1 MKSVIL
7 QTALKFITPLLLIF
21 SFYLLLR
28 GHNEPG
34 GGFTGGLVA
43 AAAYSLYVISH
54 GSKKAQELLKVEPVF
69 LIGIGLLI
77 ALASGMIGMFFG
89 FPFLTGIWSENTFPI
104 IGKLGTPL
112 IFDIGVY
119 LVVLGI
125 VTKVMFVLSEET
137 NP

>member
-1 MKSVIL
+1 MKSIIL
-7 QTALKFITPLLLIF
+7 QTALKFLIPLLLLF
-21 SFYLLLR
+21 SFFLLLR

-54 GSKKAQELLKVEPVF
+54 GSKKAKELLKVEPIF
-69 LIGIGLLI
+69 LIGLGLLI
-77 ALASGMIGMFFG
+77 ALSSGMVSMFFDL
-89 FPFLTGIWSENTFPI
+89 PFLTGLWSETTFPI

-125 VTKVMFVLSEET
+125 VTKVMFVLSEEVET
-137 NP
+137 

>member
-1 MKSVIL
+1 MKSIIL
-7 QTALKFITPLLLIF
+7 QTALKFLIPLLLIF
-21 SFYLLLR
+21 SFFLLLR

-54 GSKKAQELLKVEPVF
+54 GSMRAKELLKVEPIF

-77 ALASGMIGMFFG
+77 ALSSGVISMFFG
-89 FPFLTGIWSENTFPI
+89 MPFLTGLWSETQFPI
-104 IGKLGTPL
+104 IGKIGTPL

-125 VTKVMFVLSEET
+125 VTKVMFVLSEEVES
-137 NP
+137 